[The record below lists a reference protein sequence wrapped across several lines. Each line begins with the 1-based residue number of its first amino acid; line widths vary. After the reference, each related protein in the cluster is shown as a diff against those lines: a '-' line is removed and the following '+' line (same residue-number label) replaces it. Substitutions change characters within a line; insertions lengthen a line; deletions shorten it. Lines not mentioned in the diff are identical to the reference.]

1 MKTDRFYSCIKAI
14 GIVLVN
20 MLFRLKVVGKE
31 NIPKNS
37 GYILCCN
44 HTHFIDVAFLIVSVP
59 HKICFM
65 AKEELFRNKLANWFL
80 TKMGAF
86 PVARASGAGAVPAIK
101 KAEQVVSAGGVT
113 GIFPEGTRS
122 KDGKPKKAKSGV
134 AIIASETEAPVLPIS
149 IYYSGKLTL
158 LKRVTLRI
166 GKLIPKEKI
175 KLKSN
180 DRAELKRVSTMIMDT
195 ITAQWEEGA
204 C

>member
-1 MKTDRFYSCIKAI
+1 MKTEKFYKNIRAVGKP
-14 GIVLVN
+14 LMK
-20 MLFRLKVVGKE
+20 MLFRTKVAGAR

-44 HTHFIDVAFLIVSVP
+44 HTHFMDVAFLIVSIP
-59 HKICFM
+59 HTICFM

-86 PVARASGAGAVPAIK
+86 PVVRASGTAASAIK
-101 KAEQVVSAGGVT
+101 RAEDVVLAGDVM

-122 KDGKPKKAKSGV
+122 KDGRPKKAKSGV
-134 AIIASETEAPVLPIS
+134 AIIASQANCPVLPVS
-149 IYYSGKLTL
+149 IYYEGKLKL
-158 LKRVTLRI
+158 FKKVTVRI
-166 GKLIPKEKI
+166 GELIPQER
-175 KLKSN
+175 LVMQSN
-180 DRAELKRVSTMIMDT
+180 DRAELRRVSTMIMDT

>member
-1 MKTDRFYSCIKAI
+1 MKTKKFYKTIRTI
-14 GIVLVN
+14 GKPLMK
-20 MLFRLKVVGKE
+20 MLFRTKVVGAE
-31 NIPKNS
+31 NIPKES

-44 HTHFIDVAFLIVSVP
+44 HTHFMDVAFLIVSIP
-59 HKICFM
+59 HIVCFM

-86 PVARASGAGAVPAIK
+86 PVARASGTGAVPAIK
-101 KAEQVVSAGGVT
+101 KAEQVVSSGGVT

-134 AIIASETEAPVLPIS
+134 AIIASETEAPVLPVS
-149 IYYSGKLTL
+149 IYYEGKLTL
-158 LKRVTLRI
+158 FKKVTLRI
-166 GKLIPKEKI
+166 GKLIPKEEL

-195 ITAQWEEGA
+195 ITAQWGEGA